1 MMMHPLLRQV
11 VVDAG
16 STKTVFVGL
25 TDLSYGFPATGAIGL
40 VEAISADGC
49 AGRQVEIVSV
59 KAVFAHF
66 KVQKSLR
73 LIKIYGYL
81 SFQFLSLTGLSLI
94 ALSLMTR

>member
-1 MMMHPLLRQV
+1 LRQV

-16 STKTVFVGL
+16 STKTFLVGL
-25 TDLSYGFPATGAIGL
+25 TDLSYGFPATRTIGL

-59 KAVFAHF
+59 KAVIAHF
-66 KVQKSLR
+66 QKVLG

-81 SFQFLSLTGLSLI
+81 WIQFLSQ
-94 ALSLMTR
+94 A